1 MIAWFARNGVAANL
15 LMLLSIVGGL
25 YAVFTVKREMFPQ
38 FSLDTVVVRMPYRG
52 ASPAEIEEAVIIR
65 IEEAIEGID
74 GIKEVMSIAQE
85 GHGTISAAI
94 QKGYNVTTIK
104 DEIKARVDA
113 IPSFPAETERPIV
126 EELLVDRNIIW
137 IAIYGEAD
145 EKNLKV
151 LAEKIRDDV
160 VRIPGISQAEVQGVK
175 NYEISIE
182 VSEDQLR
189 KYGLS
194 FSAVVRAVRA
204 SSLDLPGGTIKASG
218 GEIQLRTKEQA
229 YTGADFEKIVLITH
243 PDGTRIYLRDVANI
257 RDAFEDQDLYTRFNG
272 QTATLVKID
281 ETGREDPLDIA
292 SKIYAYVEEAKGNW
306 LPEGVEMVA
315 WGDFSFYLQ
324 DRLNMLLKNGFYG
337 FILVNLSLAC
347 FLRPSLAFFVAIGI
361 PVSFLGTLMIAPA
374 IGLTVNLISLFAFIL
389 VLGIVVDDAIVVGE
403 SVFTEYQRKGPGTE
417 SAIRGTHAV
426 SIPVTFAVITTI
438 VAFTP
443 IFVLPDLIG
452 KFLVAVPLV
461 VIPTLLFSLVQS
473 KLVLPYHLSLCRV
486 GDKSRRD
493 RLNPLSRFQRRFSD
507 GLEAFIRTDYRRWL
521 DWAMNN
527 RYVSLAIFVAM
538 LIISVGFVLG
548 GWVRFVFFPNVPSD
562 YIMVELK
569 MAEGIPLSETRR
581 ALDRIEK
588 ALDQISE
595 EEISSGKSD
604 PVKHKGVFLGY
615 SPISTELPGVAT
627 TVSASNVGSF
637 FVELSKSEVRDS
649 NAFDISKRWRDE
661 IGIVPGARK
670 LTFVANASGPTGLPV
685 DIRLTGPDFEDLK
698 AAAQRIRKRLVEYVG
713 LYDIRDT
720 FTESKKEIK
729 IHLKEKARMLGLTSA
744 DLGRQ
749 VRQGFYGEEVQRVQR
764 DREDIRIM
772 VRYPKDE
779 RISLGN
785 LEAMWIRAPN
795 GAEIPIS
802 EVADIEVGEG
812 YSSITRIDGQR
823 VINIQ
828 ADANNKGCIR
838 ACSKCAHG

>member
-85 GHGTISAAI
+85 GHATISAAI

-189 KYGLS
+189 KYGIS

-281 ETGREDPLDIA
+281 EIGREDPLDIA

-324 DRLNMLLKNGFYG
+324 DRLNMLLKNRIFRIH
-337 FILVNLSLAC
+337 FS
-347 FLRPSLAFFVAIGI
+347 
-361 PVSFLGTLMIAPA
+361 
-374 IGLTVNLISLFAFIL
+374 
-389 VLGIVVDDAIVVGE
+389 E
-403 SVFTEYQRKGPGTE
+403 SVPGL
-417 SAIRGTHAV
+417 
-426 SIPVTFAVITTI
+426 
-438 VAFTP
+438 
-443 IFVLPDLIG
+443 LPAAKSG
-452 KFLVAVPLV
+452 
-461 VIPTLLFSLVQS
+461 LF
-473 KLVLPYHLSLCRV
+473 CC
-486 GDKSRRD
+486 DRD
-493 RLNPLSRFQRRFSD
+493 
-507 GLEAFIRTDYRRWL
+507 
-521 DWAMNN
+521 
-527 RYVSLAIFVAM
+527 
-538 LIISVGFVLG
+538 
-548 GWVRFVFFPNVPSD
+548 
-562 YIMVELK
+562 
-569 MAEGIPLSETRR
+569 TR
-581 ALDRIEK
+581 
-588 ALDQISE
+588 Q
-595 EEISSGKSD
+595 
-604 PVKHKGVFLGY
+604 
-615 SPISTELPGVAT
+615 LPGHIDDR
-627 TVSASNVGSF
+627 S
-637 FVELSKSEVRDS
+637 L
-649 NAFDISKRWRDE
+649 
-661 IGIVPGARK
+661 
-670 LTFVANASGPTGLPV
+670 
-685 DIRLTGPDFEDLK
+685 
-698 AAAQRIRKRLVEYVG
+698 RLV
-713 LYDIRDT
+713 
-720 FTESKKEIK
+720 S
-729 IHLKEKARMLGLTSA
+729 
-744 DLGRQ
+744 
-749 VRQGFYGEEVQRVQR
+749 
-764 DREDIRIM
+764 
-772 VRYPKDE
+772 P
-779 RISLGN
+779 
-785 LEAMWIRAPN
+785 
-795 GAEIPIS
+795 
-802 EVADIEVGEG
+802 
-812 YSSITRIDGQR
+812 
-823 VINIQ
+823 
-828 ADANNKGCIR
+828 
-838 ACSKCAHG
+838 